1 MKRFV
6 SYFFS
11 LLGGLA
17 TILKSYVMVVC
28 LTFGLFW
35 VGAVIAH
42 PSIIESPEAIPRNE
56 IAELSNGG
64 LQIRESGFKES
75 ILVLRPVINSGVDTA
90 KLGNNGTSKLSGSGV
105 VSIKP
110 DVSEPTKNGDKSAEN
125 GDDWLYQFS
134 IILVIVMNIFF
145 PSQLNAQR
153 KIGILI
159 DSLYCVKMDILL

>member
-11 LLGGLA
+11 LLGSLA
-17 TILKSYVMVVC
+17 IILKRHVMVVY
-28 LTFGLFW
+28 LFFGLFW
-35 VGAVIAH
+35 VGAVVAH
-42 PSIIESPEAIPRNE
+42 PSIIESPDAIPRNE

-110 DVSEPTKNGDKSAEN
+110 NVSEPPRM
-125 GDDWLYQFS
+125 
-134 IILVIVMNIFF
+134 VIK
-145 PSQLNAQR
+145 AQR
-153 KIGILI
+153 MGMIGCINFQL
-159 DSLYCVKMDILL
+159 S